1 MEISRLESP
10 GYEEH
15 SLNMLRRVARAL
27 SAKVRVVLEPEGA
40 EPGSRLAESPIPC
53 RAKRRLAK

>member
-1 MEISRLESP
+1 MQ
-10 GYEEH
+10 
-15 SLNMLRRVARAL
+15 RRVAKAL
-27 SAKVRVVLEPEGA
+27 SAKGRVALESEGA